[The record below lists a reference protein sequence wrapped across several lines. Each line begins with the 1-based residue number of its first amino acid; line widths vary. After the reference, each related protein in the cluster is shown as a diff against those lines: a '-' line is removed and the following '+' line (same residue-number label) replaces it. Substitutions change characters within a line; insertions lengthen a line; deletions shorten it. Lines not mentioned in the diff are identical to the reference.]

1 MLVDVRPPTRK
12 IYEIPVLNPVTIL
25 GLVAATCT
33 TLAFLPQV
41 IKNWKTKSVGD
52 LSYQTFLLFTVG
64 TVLWLTYGIL
74 IVNIPIIAANAVTLT
89 FTVANLVQIAV
100 YGRQA

>member
-1 MLVDVRPPTRK
+1 M
-12 IYEIPVLNPVTIL
+12 NPVTLL
-25 GLVAATCT
+25 GLAAATCT

-52 LSYQTFLLFTVG
+52 LSYQTFVLFTVG

-74 IVNIPIIAANAVTLT
+74 IANIPIIAANAVTLS
-89 FTVANLVQIAV
+89 FTLANLMQIAV
-100 YGRQA
+100 YGRRASE